1 MAKRLFVALVSAGG
15 ILLLALLYN
24 GSTNASQWGVVWSEE
39 FKGTSV
45 PDSWDVF
52 KQNKDNYGNN
62 HLAYNPSNV
71 KVVNNDYLE
80 IKTQRHCVA
89 NLDEPLNDSNASET
103 PCPSGKMTR
112 YLSGRVTNK
121 TKVVDGTKPFRAEI
135 RAKFNWNGKNGT
147 RPSLW
152 MVNGVSLKNCND
164 NPNANDPYGELDIIE
179 WYSYTPAYT
188 WSSTHATCYHHGVS
202 GNWKNGWRT
211 RRIIHSDEHRAGS
224 KPGTLAYEWHTWAVE
239 YDGETVKYFVDNKP
253 ITAYH
258 YHASPTDSK
267 EIERTPAAPLTKLA
281 DASLIKRTFDEG
293 WRFILNDYVEADA
306 DQKPISPSDSFP
318 KQTMLIDYVR
328 VFQKGAGTQPAET
341 PVPKTGA
348 TWSKRDAAGSQNWS
362 SIAGSTDGSK
372 LVAAAWGGKIH
383 TSSDA
388 GANWTE
394 HPGAGDRNWLAVASS
409 ADGNKLAALY
419 DWGGYIFTSSDAGA
433 NWTARGVPGSHN
445 WTAIASSADGNRLVA
460 VAKDSTVFTS
470 SDAGVTWTA
479 QANSGSR
486 KWSAVAS
493 SADGNKLVATVED
506 DTVFTSSDAGV
517 TWTAQAN
524 SGSRKWSAVASS
536 ADGNKLVATAT
547 GGRIYTSAN
556 AGATW
561 TERAADG
568 LHNWTAVTISDDGQK
583 LSATAGGGGYIY
595 SSNDGGATWVAQTSA
610 GVPNWAAIASSADGS
625 KIAAAAYGGAIYTT
639 ANNAPVGPSE
649 EEQKV
654 TAAEAAVA
662 NAESTKR
669 PSDVAAAK
677 TKVDVVGDAGKKAA
691 FQARLDAVTN
701 AISGARSTLTALIAK
716 AKDPATV
723 AGMSSSTI
731 AALQAQ
737 VTAAEAVINNANASV
752 SELDNARTA
761 LQGKLDALKIDK
773 ASLQAAITAAEATP
787 SYIKSDP
794 TVASAL
800 AAAKAVLN
808 QANPSASDLQ
818 SAIANLNSAVASAK
832 QKEQDAQDAA
842 QAAVTKA
849 EADKTQ
855 SAVDAAKVL
864 VGKVQDPAKKAALQA
879 KLNAVVVKPAPTP
892 TTPTTSATVAQSG
905 GGTVTVATAGTQ
917 CYNIASAAVAAAPN
931 DYDGRVLR
939 DIVGFTINCTT
950 GQTAKVGYTTRVTLT
965 LSKYYADHSQLAVAK
980 ISNGAIKEDITSRVT
995 FGTIADGK
1003 HTTVTYDL
1011 TDGGFGDEDKAAN
1024 GTIVDPVGVYER
1036 QQQTNPGVG
1045 GGTGNPVSPTNPGG
1059 ATTNGTGKNTQAT
1072 NKGGYLADTG
1082 ASVIAVTVVAVVAGG
1097 AGVWFIRKKM

>member
-152 MVNGVSLKNCND
+152 MVNGVSLRNCND

-239 YDGETVKYFVDNKP
+239 YDGETVKYFVDDKP

-281 DASLIKRTFDEG
+281 DASLIKKTFDEG
-293 WRFILNDYVEADA
+293 WRFIINDYVEADA

-348 TWSKRDAAGSQNWS
+348 TWSKRDVAGSRNWS

-470 SDAGVTWTA
+470 SDAGANWTE
-479 QANSGSR
+479 R
-486 KWSAVAS
+486 AS
-493 SADGNKLVATVED
+493 
-506 DTVFTSSDAGV
+506 
-517 TWTAQAN
+517 

-595 SSNDGGATWVAQTSA
+595 SSNDGGTTWVAQTSA

-639 ANNAPVGPSE
+639 ANNAPVGPNE

-677 TKVDVVGDAGKKAA
+677 TKVDAVGDAGKKAA

-701 AISGARSTLTALIAK
+701 AISSARSTLTALIAK

-773 ASLQAAITAAEATP
+773 ASLQAAITAVEATP

-794 TVASAL
+794 TVTSAL

-818 SAIANLNSAVASAK
+818 SAIANLNSAVVSAK

-864 VGKVQDPAKKAALQA
+864 VNKVQDPAKKAALQA
-879 KLNAVVVKPAPTP
+879 KLNAVVVNPVPTP
-892 TTPTTSATVAQSG
+892 TTPITSATVAQPG

-931 DYDGRVLR
+931 SYDGRVLR
-939 DIVGFTINCTT
+939 DIVGFTINCT

-965 LSKYYADHSQLAVAK
+965 LSKHYADHNQLAVAK

-995 FGTIADGK
+995 FGTTADGK

-1045 GGTGNPVSPTNPGG
+1045 GGTGNLASPTNPGG
-1059 ATTNGTGKNTQAT
+1059 ATTNGTGKNAQAT

-1082 ASVIAVTVVAVVAGG
+1082 ASVIAVTVVAVTAGG

>member
-1 MAKRLFVALVSAGG
+1 MVKRLLVALVSAGG

-45 PDSWDVF
+45 PSSWDVF

-71 KVVNNDYLE
+71 RVVNNDYLE

-103 PCPSGKMTR
+103 PCPTGKMTR

-188 WSSTHATCYHHGVS
+188 WSSTHATCYHYGVT
-202 GNWKNGWRT
+202 GTWKHGWRT
-211 RRIIHSDEHRAGS
+211 RRIIHSDEHRSGS

-239 YDGETVKYFVDNKP
+239 YDGETVKYFVDDKP

-281 DASLIKRTFDEG
+281 DASLIKKTFDEG
-293 WRFILNDYVEADA
+293 WRFIINDYVEADA

-348 TWSKRDAAGSQNWS
+348 AWSKRDAAGSQNWS

-394 HPGAGDRNWLAVASS
+394 HPGAGDRNWLAVTSS

-460 VAKDSTVFTS
+460 VAKDS
-470 SDAGVTWTA
+470 
-479 QANSGSR
+479 
-486 KWSAVAS
+486 
-493 SADGNKLVATVED
+493 
-506 DTVFTSSDAGV
+506 TVFTSSDAGV

-677 TKVDVVGDAGKKAA
+677 TKVDAVGDAGKKAA

-701 AISGARSTLTALIAK
+701 AISGARSALTALIAK

-737 VTAAEAVINNANASV
+737 ATAAEAVINNANASA

-787 SYIKSDP
+787 LYIKSDP

-808 QANPSASDLQ
+808 QANPSSSDLQ

-832 QKEQDAQDAA
+832 QKEQEAQDAA

-849 EADKTQ
+849 ETDKTQ

-864 VGKVQDPAKKAALQA
+864 VNKVQDPAKKAALQA

-892 TTPTTSATVAQSG
+892 TMPITSATVAQPG
-905 GGTVTVATAGTQ
+905 GGTVTVATAGNQ
-917 CYNIASAAVAAAPN
+917 CYNIASAVVAAAPN
-931 DYDGRVLR
+931 NYDDRVLQ
-939 DIVGFTINCTT
+939 DIVSFTINCN
-950 GQTAKVGYTTRVTLT
+950 GQTARVGYTTRVTLT
-965 LSKYYADHSQLAVAK
+965 LSKHYADHNQLAVAK
-980 ISNGAIKEDITSRVT
+980 ISNGAIKEDITNRVT
-995 FGTIADGK
+995 FGTTADGK

-1024 GTIVDPVGVYER
+1024 GTIVDPVGVYQR

-1045 GGTGNPVSPTNPGG
+1045 GGTGNPASPTNPGG
-1059 ATTNGTGKNTQAT
+1059 TTTNGTGKNAQAT

>member
-24 GSTNASQWGVVWSEE
+24 GNTNASQWGVVWSEE

-239 YDGETVKYFVDNKP
+239 YDGETVKYFVDDKP

-281 DASLIKRTFDEG
+281 DASLIKKTFDEG
-293 WRFILNDYVEADA
+293 WRFIINDYVEADA

-328 VFQKGAGTQPAET
+328 VFQKGVGTQPAET

-348 TWSKRDAAGSQNWS
+348 AWSKRDAAGSQNWS

-394 HPGAGDRNWLAVASS
+394 HPGVGDRNWLAVASS

-460 VAKDSTVFTS
+460 VAKDS
-470 SDAGVTWTA
+470 
-479 QANSGSR
+479 
-486 KWSAVAS
+486 
-493 SADGNKLVATVED
+493 
-506 DTVFTSSDAGV
+506 TVFTSSDAGV

-639 ANNAPVGPSE
+639 TNNAPVGPSE

-654 TAAEAAVA
+654 TAAEAAVV

-677 TKVDVVGDAGKKAA
+677 TKVDAVGDAGKKAA

-864 VGKVQDPAKKAALQA
+864 VNKVQDPAKKAALQA
-879 KLNAVVVKPAPTP
+879 KLNAVVVNPVPTP
-892 TTPTTSATVAQSG
+892 TTPTTSATVAQPG

-939 DIVGFTINCTT
+939 DIVGFTINCT

-965 LSKYYADHSQLAVAK
+965 LSKHYADHSQLAVVK
-980 ISNGAIKEDITSRVT
+980 ISNGAIKEDITNRVI
-995 FGTIADGK
+995 FGTTADGK

-1045 GGTGNPVSPTNPGG
+1045 GGTGNPAGPTNPGG
-1059 ATTNGTGKNTQAT
+1059 ATTNGTGKNAQAT

-1082 ASVIAVTVVAVVAGG
+1082 ASVIAVTVVAVTAGG

>member
-24 GSTNASQWGVVWSEE
+24 GNTNASQWGVVWSEE

-239 YDGETVKYFVDNKP
+239 YDGETVKYFVDDKP

-281 DASLIKRTFDEG
+281 DASLIKKTFDEG
-293 WRFILNDYVEADA
+293 WRFIINDYVEADA

-394 HPGAGDRNWLAVASS
+394 HPGAGDRNWLAVVSS

-419 DWGGYIFTSSDAGA
+419 DWGGYIFTSSDAGV
-433 NWTARGVPGSHN
+433 NWIARGVPGSHN

-460 VAKDSTVFTS
+460 VAKDS
-470 SDAGVTWTA
+470 
-479 QANSGSR
+479 
-486 KWSAVAS
+486 
-493 SADGNKLVATVED
+493 
-506 DTVFTSSDAGV
+506 TVFTSSDAGV

-639 ANNAPVGPSE
+639 TNNAPVGPSE

-677 TKVDVVGDAGKKAA
+677 TKVDAVGDAGKKAA

-716 AKDPATV
+716 AKDSATV

-752 SELDNARTA
+752 SELNNARTA

-808 QANPSASDLQ
+808 QANPSLSDLQ
-818 SAIANLNSAVASAK
+818 SAIANLNSAVVSAK

-842 QAAVTKA
+842 QAAVAKA

-855 SAVDAAKVL
+855 SAVDAARVL

-892 TTPTTSATVAQSG
+892 TTPITSATVAQPG

-939 DIVGFTINCTT
+939 DIVGFTINCS

-965 LSKYYADHSQLAVAK
+965 LSKYYADHSQLAVVK
-980 ISNGAIKEDITSRVT
+980 ISNGAVKEDITSRVT
-995 FGTIADGK
+995 FGATADGK

-1036 QQQTNPGVG
+1036 QQQFTPGVG

-1059 ATTNGTGKNTQAT
+1059 ATTNGTRKNTQAT

-1082 ASVIAVTVVAVVAGG
+1082 ASVIAVTVIAVAVGG

>member
-1 MAKRLFVALVSAGG
+1 MVKRLLVALVSAGG

-239 YDGETVKYFVDNKP
+239 YDGETVKYFVDDKP

-281 DASLIKRTFDEG
+281 DASLIKKTFDEG
-293 WRFILNDYVEADA
+293 WRFIINDYVEADA

-348 TWSKRDAAGSQNWS
+348 AWSKRDAAGSQNWS

-394 HPGAGDRNWLAVASS
+394 HPGAGDRNWLAVTSS

-506 DTVFTSSDAGV
+506 GTVFTSSDAGV

-639 ANNAPVGPSE
+639 TNNAPVGPSE

-677 TKVDVVGDAGKKAA
+677 TKVDAVGDAGKKAA

-716 AKDPATV
+716 AKDSATV

-752 SELDNARTA
+752 SELNNARTA

-808 QANPSASDLQ
+808 QANPSLSDLQ
-818 SAIANLNSAVASAK
+818 SAIANLNSAVVSAK

-842 QAAVTKA
+842 QAAVAKA

-855 SAVDAAKVL
+855 SAVDAARVL

-892 TTPTTSATVAQSG
+892 TTPITSATVAQPG

-939 DIVGFTINCTT
+939 DIVGFTINCS

-965 LSKYYADHSQLAVAK
+965 LSKYYADHSQLAVVK
-980 ISNGAIKEDITSRVT
+980 ISNGAVKEDITSRVT
-995 FGTIADGK
+995 FGATADGK

-1036 QQQTNPGVG
+1036 QQQFTPGVG

-1059 ATTNGTGKNTQAT
+1059 ATTNGTRKNTQAT

-1082 ASVIAVTVVAVVAGG
+1082 ASVIAVTVIAVAVGG

>member
-24 GSTNASQWGVVWSEE
+24 GNTNASQWGVVWSEE

-239 YDGETVKYFVDNKP
+239 YDGETVKYFVDDKP

-281 DASLIKRTFDEG
+281 DASLIKKTFDEG
-293 WRFILNDYVEADA
+293 WRFIINDYVEADA

-348 TWSKRDAAGSQNWS
+348 AWSKRDAAGSQNWS

-470 SDAGVTWTA
+470 SDAGANWTERA
-479 QANSGSR
+479 SSGSR
-486 KWSAVAS
+486 KWSAIAS

-506 DTVFTSSDAGV
+506 STVFTSSDAGAN
-517 TWTAQAN
+517 WTERAS

-639 ANNAPVGPSE
+639 TNNAPVGPSE

-654 TAAEAAVA
+654 TAAEAAVV

-677 TKVDVVGDAGKKAA
+677 TKVDAVGDAGKKAA

-917 CYNIASAAVAAAPN
+917 CYNIASAAMAAAPN

-939 DIVGFTINCTT
+939 DIVGFTINCT

-980 ISNGAIKEDITSRVT
+980 ISNGAIKEDITSRAT
-995 FGTIADGK
+995 FGTTADGK

-1036 QQQTNPGVG
+1036 QQQFTPGVG
-1045 GGTGNPVSPTNPGG
+1045 GAGNPVGPTNPGG
-1059 ATTNGTGKNTQAT
+1059 ATTNGTRKNTQVT

-1097 AGVWFIRKKM
+1097 AGVWFIRKKI

>member
-239 YDGETVKYFVDNKP
+239 YDGETVKYFVDDKP

-281 DASLIKRTFDEG
+281 DASLIKKTFDEG
-293 WRFILNDYVEADA
+293 WRFIINDYVEADA

-348 TWSKRDAAGSQNWS
+348 AWSKRDAAGSQNWS

-479 QANSGSR
+479 QAS
-486 KWSAVAS
+486 
-493 SADGNKLVATVED
+493 
-506 DTVFTSSDAGV
+506 
-517 TWTAQAN
+517 

-639 ANNAPVGPSE
+639 TNNAPVGPSE

-654 TAAEAAVA
+654 TAAEAAVV

-677 TKVDVVGDAGKKAA
+677 TKVDAVGDAGKKAA

-794 TVASAL
+794 TVASTL
-800 AAAKAVLN
+800 AAAKAILN
-808 QANPSASDLQ
+808 QTNPSASDLQ

-879 KLNAVVVKPAPTP
+879 KLNAVVVNPAP
-892 TTPTTSATVAQSG
+892 TPTTSATVAQPG

-939 DIVGFTINCTT
+939 DIVGFTINCS

-965 LSKYYADHSQLAVAK
+965 LSKYYADHSQLAVVK
-980 ISNGAIKEDITSRVT
+980 ISNGAVKEDITSRVT
-995 FGTIADGK
+995 FGATADGK

-1045 GGTGNPVSPTNPGG
+1045 GGTGNPASPTNPGG

-1082 ASVIAVTVVAVVAGG
+1082 ASVIAVTVVAVAAGG

>member
-103 PCPSGKMTR
+103 PCPNGKMTR

-239 YDGETVKYFVDNKP
+239 YDGETVKYFVDDKP

-281 DASLIKRTFDEG
+281 DASLIKKTFDEG
-293 WRFILNDYVEADA
+293 WRFIINDYVEADA

-348 TWSKRDAAGSQNWS
+348 TWSKRDVAGSRNWS

-691 FQARLDAVTN
+691 FQARLDAVIN
-701 AISGARSTLTALIAK
+701 AISGARSALTALIAK

-773 ASLQAAITAAEATP
+773 ASLQAAITAVEATP

-794 TVASAL
+794 TVASTL
-800 AAAKAVLN
+800 AAAKTVLN

-818 SAIANLNSAVASAK
+818 SAIANLNSAVASAE

-842 QAAVTKA
+842 QAAVAKA

-864 VGKVQDPAKKAALQA
+864 VNKVQDPAKKAALQA
-879 KLNAVVVKPAPTP
+879 KLNAVVVNPVPTP
-892 TTPTTSATVAQSG
+892 TTPTTSATVAQPG

-939 DIVGFTINCTT
+939 DIVGFTINCT

-965 LSKYYADHSQLAVAK
+965 LSKHYADHSQLAVVK
-980 ISNGAIKEDITSRVT
+980 ISNGAIKEDITNRVI
-995 FGTIADGK
+995 FGTTADGK

-1045 GGTGNPVSPTNPGG
+1045 GGTGNPAGPTNPGG
-1059 ATTNGTGKNTQAT
+1059 ATTNGTRKNTQVT

-1082 ASVIAVTVVAVVAGG
+1082 ASVIAVTVIAVAVGG
-1097 AGVWFIRKKM
+1097 AGVWFIRKKI

>member
-1 MAKRLFVALVSAGG
+1 M
-15 ILLLALLYN
+15 
-24 GSTNASQWGVVWSEE
+24 
-39 FKGTSV
+39 
-45 PDSWDVF
+45 
-52 KQNKDNYGNN
+52 
-62 HLAYNPSNV
+62 
-71 KVVNNDYLE
+71 
-80 IKTQRHCVA
+80 
-89 NLDEPLNDSNASET
+89 
-103 PCPSGKMTR
+103 
-112 YLSGRVTNK
+112 
-121 TKVVDGTKPFRAEI
+121 
-135 RAKFNWNGKNGT
+135 
-147 RPSLW
+147 
-152 MVNGVSLKNCND
+152 
-164 NPNANDPYGELDIIE
+164 
-179 WYSYTPAYT
+179 
-188 WSSTHATCYHHGVS
+188 
-202 GNWKNGWRT
+202 
-211 RRIIHSDEHRAGS
+211 
-224 KPGTLAYEWHTWAVE
+224 
-239 YDGETVKYFVDNKP
+239 
-253 ITAYH
+253 
-258 YHASPTDSK
+258 
-267 EIERTPAAPLTKLA
+267 
-281 DASLIKRTFDEG
+281 
-293 WRFILNDYVEADA
+293 
-306 DQKPISPSDSFP
+306 
-318 KQTMLIDYVR
+318 
-328 VFQKGAGTQPAET
+328 
-341 PVPKTGA
+341 
-348 TWSKRDAAGSQNWS
+348 
-362 SIAGSTDGSK
+362 
-372 LVAAAWGGKIH
+372 
-383 TSSDA
+383 
-388 GANWTE
+388 
-394 HPGAGDRNWLAVASS
+394 
-409 ADGNKLAALY
+409 
-419 DWGGYIFTSSDAGA
+419 
-433 NWTARGVPGSHN
+433 
-445 WTAIASSADGNRLVA
+445 
-460 VAKDSTVFTS
+460 
-470 SDAGVTWTA
+470 
-479 QANSGSR
+479 
-486 KWSAVAS
+486 
-493 SADGNKLVATVED
+493 ATVED
-506 DTVFTSSDAGV
+506 GTVFTSSDAGV

-639 ANNAPVGPSE
+639 TNNAPVGPSE

-677 TKVDVVGDAGKKAA
+677 TKVDAVGDAGKKAA

-716 AKDPATV
+716 AKDSATV

-752 SELDNARTA
+752 SELNNARTA

-808 QANPSASDLQ
+808 QANPSLSDLQ
-818 SAIANLNSAVASAK
+818 SAIANLNSAVVSAK

-842 QAAVTKA
+842 QAAVAKA

-855 SAVDAAKVL
+855 SAVDAARVL

-892 TTPTTSATVAQSG
+892 TTPITSATVAQPG

-939 DIVGFTINCTT
+939 DIVGFTINCS

-965 LSKYYADHSQLAVAK
+965 LSKYYADHSQLAVVK
-980 ISNGAIKEDITSRVT
+980 ISNGAVKEDITSRVT
-995 FGTIADGK
+995 FGATADGK

-1036 QQQTNPGVG
+1036 QQQFTPGVG

-1059 ATTNGTGKNTQAT
+1059 ATTNGTRKNTQAT

-1082 ASVIAVTVVAVVAGG
+1082 ASVIAVTVIAVAVGG

>member
-112 YLSGRVTNK
+112 YLSGRITNK

-239 YDGETVKYFVDNKP
+239 YDGETVKYFVDDKP

-267 EIERTPAAPLTKLA
+267 EIERTPAVPLTKLA

-348 TWSKRDAAGSQNWS
+348 AWSKRDAAGSQNWS

-701 AISGARSTLTALIAK
+701 AISGARSALTALITK

-773 ASLQAAITAAEATP
+773 AGLQAAITAAEATP

-818 SAIANLNSAVASAK
+818 SAIANLNSAVVSAK
-832 QKEQDAQDAA
+832 QKEQDTQDAA

-879 KLNAVVVKPAPTP
+879 KLNAVVVNPAP
-892 TTPTTSATVAQSG
+892 TPTTSATVAQPG
-905 GGTVTVATAGTQ
+905 GGTVTVATAGNQ

-931 DYDGRVLR
+931 SYDGRVLR
-939 DIVGFTINCTT
+939 DIVGFTINCT

-965 LSKYYADHSQLAVAK
+965 LSKHYADHNQLAVAK
-980 ISNGAIKEDITSRVT
+980 ISNGAIKEDITNRVT
-995 FGTIADGK
+995 FGTTADGK

-1045 GGTGNPVSPTNPGG
+1045 GGTGNPAGPTNPGG
-1059 ATTNGTGKNTQAT
+1059 ATTNGTGKNAQAT

-1082 ASVIAVTVVAVVAGG
+1082 ASVIAVTVVAVTAGG

>member
-1 MAKRLFVALVSAGG
+1 MVKRLFVALVTAGG

-39 FKGTSV
+39 FKGASIS
-45 PDSWDVF
+45 DQWDVF

-71 KVVNNDYLE
+71 NVVNNDHLE
-80 IKTQRHCVA
+80 LKTQRHCVA
-89 NLDEPLNDSNASET
+89 NLDEPMNDSNASET

-152 MVNGVSLKNCND
+152 MVNGVSLRNCND

-211 RRIIHSDEHRAGS
+211 RRIIHSDEHRVGS

-293 WRFILNDYVEADA
+293 WRFILNDYVERDA
-306 DQKPISPSDSFP
+306 DQKPIADSDNFP
-318 KQTMLIDYVR
+318 RQTVLVDYVR
-328 VFQKGAGTQPAET
+328 VLQKGAGTQPVET
-341 PVPKTGA
+341 SGPSTGV
-348 TWSKRDAAGSQNWS
+348 TWSKRDAAGSRNWS

-372 LVAAAWGGKIH
+372 LAAAAWGGKIH

-394 HPGAGDRNWLAVASS
+394 RPGAGDRNWVAVASS
-409 ADGNKLAALY
+409 ANGNKLAAVY
-419 DWGGYIFTSSDAGA
+419 DWGGYIFTSDNAGQT
-433 NWTARGVPGSHN
+433 WTARGVPGSHN
-445 WTAIASSADGNRLVA
+445 WTAIASSADGNKLVA
-460 VAKDSTVFTS
+460 VAKDSTIFTS
-470 SDAGVTWTA
+470 SDAGANWTERA
-479 QANSGSR
+479 SSGSR

-506 DTVFTSSDAGV
+506 GTVFTSSDAGAN
-517 TWTAQAN
+517 WTERAS

-536 ADGNKLVATAT
+536 ADGNKLVATVT
-547 GGRIYTSAN
+547 GGRIYTSTD
-556 AGATW
+556 AGANW
-561 TERAADG
+561 TERAVDG
-568 LHNWTAVTISDDGQK
+568 PHNWTAVTISDDGQR
-583 LSATAGGGGYIY
+583 LSAVVGGGGHIY
-595 SSNDGGATWVAQTSA
+595 TSTDAGANWVVQTSA
-610 GVPNWAAIASSADGS
+610 GVPNWSAVTGSADGS
-625 KIAAAAYGGAIYTT
+625 KVVAVAYGGAIY
-639 ANNAPVGPSE
+639 AAGNAPVGPSE
-649 EEQKV
+649 EELKV
-654 TAAEAAVA
+654 AAAEAAVA

-669 PSDVAAAK
+669 PSDVNTAKVKVAA
-677 TKVDVVGDAGKKAA
+677 VGDAGKKAA

-855 SAVDAAKVL
+855 SAVDTAKVL

-879 KLNAVVVKPAPTP
+879 KLNAVVVNPAPTP
-892 TTPTTSATVAQSG
+892 TTPTTSAIVAQPG

-917 CYNIASAAVAAAPN
+917 CYNIASAAMAAAPN

-939 DIVGFTINCTT
+939 DIVGFTINCT

-980 ISNGAIKEDITSRVT
+980 ISNGAIKEDITSRAT
-995 FGTIADGK
+995 FGTTADGK

-1082 ASVIAVTVVAVVAGG
+1082 ASVIAVTVVAVAAGG
-1097 AGVWFIRKKM
+1097 AGVWFIRKKI

>member
-24 GSTNASQWGVVWSEE
+24 GNTNASQWGVVWSEE

-239 YDGETVKYFVDNKP
+239 YDGETVKYFVDDKP

-281 DASLIKRTFDEG
+281 DASLIKKTFDEG
-293 WRFILNDYVEADA
+293 WRFIINDYVEADA

-348 TWSKRDAAGSQNWS
+348 AWSKRDAAGSQNWS

-470 SDAGVTWTA
+470 SDAGANWTE
-479 QANSGSR
+479 R
-486 KWSAVAS
+486 AS
-493 SADGNKLVATVED
+493 
-506 DTVFTSSDAGV
+506 
-517 TWTAQAN
+517 

-677 TKVDVVGDAGKKAA
+677 TKVDAVGDAGKKAV
-691 FQARLDAVTN
+691 FQVRLDAVTN
-701 AISGARSTLTALIAK
+701 TISGARSALTALIAK

-794 TVASAL
+794 TVASTL

-864 VGKVQDPAKKAALQA
+864 VNKVQDPAKKAALQA
-879 KLNAVVVKPAPTP
+879 KLNAVVVNPAPTP
-892 TTPTTSATVAQSG
+892 TTPTTSATVAQPG

-931 DYDGRVLR
+931 SYDGRVLR
-939 DIVGFTINCTT
+939 DIVGFTINCS

-965 LSKYYADHSQLAVAK
+965 LSKHYADHNQLALAK
-980 ISNGAIKEDITSRVT
+980 ISNGAIKEDITNRVI
-995 FGTIADGK
+995 FGTTADGK

-1045 GGTGNPVSPTNPGG
+1045 GGTGNPTGPTNPGG

-1082 ASVIAVTVVAVVAGG
+1082 ASVIAVTVIAVAVGG
-1097 AGVWFIRKKM
+1097 AGVWFIRKKI

>member
-24 GSTNASQWGVVWSEE
+24 GNTNASQWGVVWSEE

-239 YDGETVKYFVDNKP
+239 YDGETVKYFVDDKP

-281 DASLIKRTFDEG
+281 DASLIKKTFDEG
-293 WRFILNDYVEADA
+293 WRFIINDYVEADA

-348 TWSKRDAAGSQNWS
+348 AWSKRDAAGSQNWS

-394 HPGAGDRNWLAVASS
+394 HPGAGDRNWLAVTSS

-460 VAKDSTVFTS
+460 VAKDS
-470 SDAGVTWTA
+470 
-479 QANSGSR
+479 
-486 KWSAVAS
+486 
-493 SADGNKLVATVED
+493 
-506 DTVFTSSDAGV
+506 TVFTSSDAGV

-677 TKVDVVGDAGKKAA
+677 TKVDAVGDAGKKAA

-800 AAAKAVLN
+800 AAAKVVLN

-818 SAIANLNSAVASAK
+818 SAIANLNSAVVSAK

-855 SAVDAAKVL
+855 SAVDTAKVL
-864 VGKVQDPAKKAALQA
+864 VNKVQDPAKKAALQA
-879 KLNAVVVKPAPTP
+879 KLNAVVVNPVPTP
-892 TTPTTSATVAQSG
+892 TTPITSATVAQPG

-939 DIVGFTINCTT
+939 DIVGFTINCT

-965 LSKYYADHSQLAVAK
+965 LSKHYADHSQLAVVK
-980 ISNGAIKEDITSRVT
+980 INGGTVKEDITNRVT
-995 FGTIADGK
+995 FGTTADGK

-1024 GTIVDPVGVYER
+1024 GTIVDPVGIYER

-1045 GGTGNPVSPTNPGG
+1045 GGTGNPTGPTNPGG

-1082 ASVIAVTVVAVVAGG
+1082 ASVIAVTVVAVAAGG

>member
-103 PCPSGKMTR
+103 PCPNGKMTR

-239 YDGETVKYFVDNKP
+239 YDGETVKYFVDDKP

-281 DASLIKRTFDEG
+281 DASLIKKTFDEG
-293 WRFILNDYVEADA
+293 WRFIINDYVEADA

-348 TWSKRDAAGSQNWS
+348 AWSKRDASGSRNWS

-394 HPGAGDRNWLAVASS
+394 RPGAGDRNWLAVASS

-479 QANSGSR
+479 QANSGFR

-506 DTVFTSSDAGV
+506 GTVFTSSDAGV

-639 ANNAPVGPSE
+639 TNNAPVGPSE

-677 TKVDVVGDAGKKAA
+677 TKVDAVGDAGKKAA

-716 AKDPATV
+716 AKDSATV

-752 SELDNARTA
+752 SELNNARTA

-808 QANPSASDLQ
+808 QANPSLSDLQ
-818 SAIANLNSAVASAK
+818 SAIANLNSAVVSAK

-842 QAAVTKA
+842 QAAVAKA

-855 SAVDAAKVL
+855 SAVDAARVL

-892 TTPTTSATVAQSG
+892 TTPITSATVAQPG

-939 DIVGFTINCTT
+939 DIVGFTINCS

-965 LSKYYADHSQLAVAK
+965 LSKYYADHSQLAVVK
-980 ISNGAIKEDITSRVT
+980 ISNGAVKEDITSRVT
-995 FGTIADGK
+995 FGATADGK

-1036 QQQTNPGVG
+1036 QQQFTPGVG

-1059 ATTNGTGKNTQAT
+1059 ATTNGTRKNTQAT

-1082 ASVIAVTVVAVVAGG
+1082 ASVIAVTVIAVAVGG

>member
-24 GSTNASQWGVVWSEE
+24 GNTNASQWGVVWSEE

-152 MVNGVSLKNCND
+152 MVNGVSLRNCND

-239 YDGETVKYFVDNKP
+239 YDGETVKYFVDDKP

-281 DASLIKRTFDEG
+281 DASLIKKTFDEG
-293 WRFILNDYVEADA
+293 WRFIINDYVEADA

-348 TWSKRDAAGSQNWS
+348 TWSKRDVAGSRNWS

-394 HPGAGDRNWLAVASS
+394 CPGAGDRNWLAVASS

-470 SDAGVTWTA
+470 SDAGANWTE
-479 QANSGSR
+479 R
-486 KWSAVAS
+486 AS
-493 SADGNKLVATVED
+493 
-506 DTVFTSSDAGV
+506 
-517 TWTAQAN
+517 

-595 SSNDGGATWVAQTSA
+595 SSNDGGTTWVAQTSA

-654 TAAEAAVA
+654 TAAEAAVV

-677 TKVDVVGDAGKKAA
+677 TKVDAVGDAGKKAA

-818 SAIANLNSAVASAK
+818 SAIANLNSAVVSAK

-864 VGKVQDPAKKAALQA
+864 VNKVQDPAKKAALQA
-879 KLNAVVVKPAPTP
+879 KLNAVVVNPVPTP
-892 TTPTTSATVAQSG
+892 TTPITSATVAQPG

-939 DIVGFTINCTT
+939 DIVGFTINCT

-965 LSKYYADHSQLAVAK
+965 LSKHYADHNQLAVAK
-980 ISNGAIKEDITSRVT
+980 ISNGAIKEDITNRVI
-995 FGTIADGK
+995 FGTTADGK

-1036 QQQTNPGVG
+1036 QQQFTPGVG
-1045 GGTGNPVSPTNPGG
+1045 GGAGNPASPTNPGG
-1059 ATTNGTGKNTQAT
+1059 ATTNGTRKNTQVT

-1082 ASVIAVTVVAVVAGG
+1082 ASVIAVTVIAVAVGG
-1097 AGVWFIRKKM
+1097 AGVWFIRKKI

>member
-239 YDGETVKYFVDNKP
+239 YDGETVKYFVDDKP

-281 DASLIKRTFDEG
+281 DASLIKKTFDEG
-293 WRFILNDYVEADA
+293 WRFIINDYVEADA

-348 TWSKRDAAGSQNWS
+348 AWSKRDAAGSQNWS

-394 HPGAGDRNWLAVASS
+394 HPGAGDRNWLAVTSS

-470 SDAGVTWTA
+470 SDAGVNWTERA
-479 QANSGSR
+479 SSGSR

-506 DTVFTSSDAGV
+506 GTVFTSSDAGV

-677 TKVDVVGDAGKKAA
+677 TKVDAVGDAGKKAA
-691 FQARLDAVTN
+691 FQVRLDAVTN
-701 AISGARSTLTALIAK
+701 TISGARSTLTALIAK

-794 TVASAL
+794 TVASTL

-818 SAIANLNSAVASAK
+818 SAIANLNSAVVSAK

-864 VGKVQDPAKKAALQA
+864 VNKVQDPAKKAALQA
-879 KLNAVVVKPAPTP
+879 KLNAVVVNPAPTP
-892 TTPTTSATVAQSG
+892 TTPTTSATVAQPG
-905 GGTVTVATAGTQ
+905 GGTVTVATAGNQ

-931 DYDGRVLR
+931 SYDGRVLR
-939 DIVGFTINCTT
+939 DIVGFTINCT

-965 LSKYYADHSQLAVAK
+965 LSKHYADHNQLAVAK
-980 ISNGAIKEDITSRVT
+980 ISNGAIKEDITNRVT
-995 FGTIADGK
+995 FGTTADGK

-1045 GGTGNPVSPTNPGG
+1045 GGTGNPTGPTNPGG

>member
-71 KVVNNDYLE
+71 KVINNDYLE

-239 YDGETVKYFVDNKP
+239 YDGETVKYFVDDKP

-293 WRFILNDYVEADA
+293 WRFIINDYVEADA

-348 TWSKRDAAGSQNWS
+348 AWSKRDAAGSQNWS

-394 HPGAGDRNWLAVASS
+394 HSGAGDRNWLAVASS

-470 SDAGVTWTA
+470 SDAGANWTERA
-479 QANSGSR
+479 SSGSR

-506 DTVFTSSDAGV
+506 GTVFTSSDAGV

-595 SSNDGGATWVAQTSA
+595 SSNDSGATWVAQTSA

-691 FQARLDAVTN
+691 FQARLDAVIN
-701 AISGARSTLTALIAK
+701 AISGARSALTALIAK

-773 ASLQAAITAAEATP
+773 ASLQAAITAVEATP

-800 AAAKAVLN
+800 AAAKTVLN

-842 QAAVTKA
+842 QAAVAKA

-864 VGKVQDPAKKAALQA
+864 VNKVQDPAKKAALQA
-879 KLNAVVVKPAPTP
+879 KLNAVVVNPVPTP
-892 TTPTTSATVAQSG
+892 TTPTTSATVAQPG

-939 DIVGFTINCTT
+939 DIVGFTINCT

-965 LSKYYADHSQLAVAK
+965 LSKHYADHSQLAVVK
-980 ISNGAIKEDITSRVT
+980 ISNGAIKEDITNRVI
-995 FGTIADGK
+995 FGTTADGK

-1045 GGTGNPVSPTNPGG
+1045 GGTGNPAGPTNPGG
-1059 ATTNGTGKNTQAT
+1059 ATTNGTGKNAQAT

-1082 ASVIAVTVVAVVAGG
+1082 ASVIAVTVVAVTAGG

>member
-103 PCPSGKMTR
+103 PCPNGKMTR

-239 YDGETVKYFVDNKP
+239 YDGETVKYFVDDKP

-281 DASLIKRTFDEG
+281 DASLIKKTFDEG
-293 WRFILNDYVEADA
+293 WRFIINDYVEADA

-348 TWSKRDAAGSQNWS
+348 AWSKRDAAGSQNWS

-691 FQARLDAVTN
+691 FQARLDAVIN
-701 AISGARSTLTALIAK
+701 AISGARSALTALIAK

-773 ASLQAAITAAEATP
+773 ASLQAAITAVEATP

-800 AAAKAVLN
+800 AAAKTVLN

-842 QAAVTKA
+842 QAAVAKA

-864 VGKVQDPAKKAALQA
+864 VNKVQDPAKKAALQA
-879 KLNAVVVKPAPTP
+879 KLNAVVVNPVPTP
-892 TTPTTSATVAQSG
+892 TTPTTSATVAQPG

-939 DIVGFTINCTT
+939 DIVGFTINCT

-965 LSKYYADHSQLAVAK
+965 LSKHYADHSQLAVVK
-980 ISNGAIKEDITSRVT
+980 ISNGAIKEDITNRVI
-995 FGTIADGK
+995 FGTTADGK

-1045 GGTGNPVSPTNPGG
+1045 GGTGNPAGPTNPGG
-1059 ATTNGTGKNTQAT
+1059 ATTNGTGKNAQAT

-1082 ASVIAVTVVAVVAGG
+1082 ASVIAVTVVAVTAGG

>member
-224 KPGTLAYEWHTWAVE
+224 RPGTLAYEWHTWAVE
-239 YDGETVKYFVDNKP
+239 YDGETVKYFVDDKP

-281 DASLIKRTFDEG
+281 DASLIKKTFDEG
-293 WRFILNDYVEADA
+293 WRFIINDYVEADA

-318 KQTMLIDYVR
+318 KQTMLIDYIR

-493 SADGNKLVATVED
+493 SADGNKLVAT
-506 DTVFTSSDAGV
+506 
-517 TWTAQAN
+517 
-524 SGSRKWSAVASS
+524 
-536 ADGNKLVATAT
+536 AT

-677 TKVDVVGDAGKKAA
+677 TKVDAVGDAGKKAA

-800 AAAKAVLN
+800 AAAKVVLN

-818 SAIANLNSAVASAK
+818 SAIANLNSAVVSAK

-855 SAVDAAKVL
+855 SAVDTAKVL
-864 VGKVQDPAKKAALQA
+864 VNKVQDPAKKAALQA
-879 KLNAVVVKPAPTP
+879 KLNAVVVNPVPTP
-892 TTPTTSATVAQSG
+892 TTPITSATVAQPG

-939 DIVGFTINCTT
+939 DIVGFTINCT

-965 LSKYYADHSQLAVAK
+965 LSKHYADHSQLAVVK
-980 ISNGAIKEDITSRVT
+980 INGGTVKEDITNRVT
-995 FGTIADGK
+995 FGTTADGK

-1024 GTIVDPVGVYER
+1024 GTIVDPAGIYER

-1045 GGTGNPVSPTNPGG
+1045 GGTGNPTGPTNPGG

-1082 ASVIAVTVVAVVAGG
+1082 ASVIAVTVVAVAAGG